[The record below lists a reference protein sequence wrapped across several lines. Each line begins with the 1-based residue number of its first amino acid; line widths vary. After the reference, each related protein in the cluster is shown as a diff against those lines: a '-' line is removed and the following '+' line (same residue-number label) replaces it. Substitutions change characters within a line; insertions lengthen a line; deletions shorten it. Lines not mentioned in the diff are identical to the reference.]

1 MLEGEKLNVVRRGGL
16 ELVELSETAKG
27 KGVA

>member
-1 MLEGEKLNVVRRGGL
+1 MLEGEKLNVVRRGQL
-16 ELVELSETAKG
+16 ELVELSETVNG